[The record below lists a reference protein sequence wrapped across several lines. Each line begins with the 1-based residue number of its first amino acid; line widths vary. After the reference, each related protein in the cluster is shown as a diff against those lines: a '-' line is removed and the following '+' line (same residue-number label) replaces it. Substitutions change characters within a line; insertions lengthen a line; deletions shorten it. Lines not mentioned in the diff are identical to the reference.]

1 VLAVVTPP
9 CLTCMLLTILA
20 VCCPAGRSLDDTLED
35 VKEVPPIQRG
45 VSSIV
50 SKLSGTD
57 KADRG
62 YPPVKSVDGSQ
73 ALSSSHLG
81 AVKDVGSGPS
91 QGLLTHRGSQL

>member
-1 VLAVVTPP
+1 
-9 CLTCMLLTILA
+9 MLLTILA